1 MAARSTLIRRVGLLV
16 GAFASFTAVAGLYRC
31 FVTTATGQR
40 IEHLAL
46 TGSERGRSKLWETA
60 GPILDTISLPAIG
73 AILVI
78 ATVVALVRKRWFDA
92 GLVFLAV
99 GGATMTT
106 QILKR
111 VLVRP
116 DTGLA
121 WTGPNSFP
129 SGHTTMAAVLTAA
142 LLLIAPERWRGV
154 LAAGGALFTSAIGV
168 STLVGAW
175 HRPSDVIAAIWL
187 ATGWYLLVRA
197 IQPPERRGAV
207 SSDPV
212 SLGIEPV
219 ATEATVPTFAGS
231 PEYST
236 VTEMET
242 DKPFRAGRAVIVG
255 LIGIAVVGIAV
266 GAIALFV
273 TAMNTASPGPGD
285 YLLAY
290 GGGVA
295 AVLGTAALAF
305 ALMAISVPDSRW
317 NN

>member
-1 MAARSTLIRRVGLLV
+1 MATRSTLTRRVGLLA

-78 ATVVALVRKRWFDA
+78 ATVVALARKRWFDA

-142 LLLIAPERWRGV
+142 LLIIAPERWRGV
-154 LAAGGALFTSAIGV
+154 LGACGALFTSAIGV

-175 HRPSDVIAAIWL
+175 HRPSDVIAAISL
-187 ATGWYLLVRA
+187 VTGWYLLARVV
-197 IQPPERRGAV
+197 QPPERRSVVAA
-207 SSDPV
+207 DPL
-212 SLGIEPV
+212 SLGMGLH
-219 ATEATVPTFAGS
+219 ASEATVPTFAGLTE
-231 PEYST
+231 PST
-236 VTEMET
+236 ANRGKTE
-242 DKPFRAGRAVIVG
+242 KPFRAGRAVVVG
-255 LIGIAVVGIAV
+255 LIGIAIVGIAI
-266 GAIALFV
+266 GAVTLFI

-295 AVLGTAALAF
+295 AVLGTTALAF
-305 ALMAISVPDSRW
+305 AVMAISVPDSRR